1 MSVWLLLPAL
11 ALIAGIVALTPL
23 GSQVLRRGVVF
34 IDLAVA
40 QAAAAAV
47 IWVHFVLDVESASLD
62 QLAATAGAVGVS
74 LAIAWVASNWSKQR
88 EALIGLIYV
97 AGACMALLGAS
108 QHPHGREKLFQ
119 LLAAD
124 VLWIDGASVSVMLAS
139 ALCMVVLGSKSWLSR
154 DSVFYGAFAV
164 VASVAVPALGL
175 FLVFASLIAPALWIE
190 KGVRPWIVMAMASI
204 ASLLGLSV
212 SWMLDT
218 PSGPTVVLMLSVF
231 GVSALFHRQNEGQGP
246 VGRAMSEFESPTSP
260 KNDGS

>member
-1 MSVWLLLPAL
+1 
-11 ALIAGIVALTPL
+11 
-23 GSQVLRRGVVF
+23 VVF

-47 IWVHFVLDVESASLD
+47 IWVNVAIHVDALLID
-62 QLAATAGAVGVS
+62 QVAATGSAVAIS
-74 LAIAWVASNWSKQR
+74 LLIAWVTRRWHAQR

-108 QHPHGREKLFQ
+108 LHPHGKDKLLQ

-124 VLWIDGASVSVMLAS
+124 VLWVDASSVIALVLGAF
-139 ALCMVVLGSKSWLSR
+139 VVLLIQRTRCLSK
-154 DSVFYGAFAV
+154 DSFFYAVFAV

-190 KGVRPWIVMAMASI
+190 KGLRPLTAMAI
-204 ASLLGLSV
+204 AVLVGMAGLLI

-218 PSGPTVVLMLSVF
+218 PSGPTMVLALSTF
-231 GVSALFHRQNEGQGP
+231 GLCALFRRGTMAPENKM
-246 VGRAMSEFESPTSP
+246 VR
-260 KNDGS
+260 

>member
-1 MSVWLLLPAL
+1 MSTWLLFPAL
-11 ALIAGIVALTPL
+11 ALIAGIVALTLL

-47 IWVHFVLDVESASLD
+47 IWVHFILDVESAILD

-74 LAIAWVASNWSKQR
+74 LAIAWVARHWSKQR

-124 VLWIDGASVSVMLAS
+124 VLWVDGTRVGILLVS
-139 ALCMVVLGSKSWLSR
+139 ALCVLVLIRAPWFGR
-154 DSVFYGAFAV
+154 DSVFYAAFAV
-164 VASVAVPALGL
+164 VASVAVPTLGL

-190 KGVRPWIVMAMASI
+190 RGVQPWIAMAMASVI
-204 ASLLGLSV
+204 CLLGLSG
-212 SWMLDT
+212 SWVFDT
-218 PSGPTVVLMLSVF
+218 PSGPTVVLTLAAF
-231 GVSALFHRQNEGQGP
+231 GVGALFHRQNEEHDTAGL
-246 VGRAMSEFESPTSP
+246 ALSEFESPIPP
-260 KNDGS
+260 KT